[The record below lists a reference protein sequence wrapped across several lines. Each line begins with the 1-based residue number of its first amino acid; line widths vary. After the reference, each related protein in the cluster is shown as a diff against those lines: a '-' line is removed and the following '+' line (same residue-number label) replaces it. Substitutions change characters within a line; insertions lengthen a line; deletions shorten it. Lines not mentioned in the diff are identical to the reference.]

1 MAVTLQQIA
10 EKAGVSQATVSIALG
25 SAGRVSDKTRK
36 RVLAIANDLGY
47 RPNLL
52 VHAIQ
57 TGRTNCIGVL
67 MLLTDNYC
75 SQLFAGIQHAL
86 GEAKCVPIVLSPVDG
101 ATEIEQMHA
110 LIDRRV
116 DGILIRPSGT
126 AQWEQHLDEALG
138 RHVPVVA
145 VDIEPHADSPHVD
158 FVGSD
163 DVRGANIAAERL
175 LEAGHK
181 QLGVVTTGQ
190 YPDRMVFRQ
199 KTFEAEI
206 AKHKDANSVCVDQ
219 PWSKNIDGY
228 DAAIKLL
235 KMTPRPTGIFCTMD
249 RLAVGVYRA
258 AMELGL
264 SIPED
269 LSVIGFSDEPVAR
282 FLHPRLTTIQQR
294 PYETGLQA
302 TELLLKQIEA
312 GRVEKPARS
321 RILIDCALVER
332 ESATTDASAS

>member
-36 RVLAIANDLGY
+36 RVLAIANELGY

-57 TGRTNCIGVL
+57 TGRTNSIGVL
-67 MLLTDNYC
+67 MQLEDNYC
-75 SQLFAGIQHAL
+75 SQVFAGIQHAL

-101 ATEIEQMHA
+101 ATEVEQMHA

-116 DGILIRPSGT
+116 DGILIRPSGS
-126 AQWEQHLDEALG
+126 AQWEQHLDEALE

-145 VDIEPHADSPHVD
+145 VDIEPHADTPHVD

-163 DVRGANIAAERL
+163 DVRGANIAVEKL
-175 LEAGHK
+175 LQTGHK
-181 QLGVVTTGQ
+181 HLGVVSTGQ

-199 KTFEAEI
+199 KTFEAEV
-206 AKHKDANSVCVDQ
+206 AKHKDASCVCINQ
-219 PWSKNIDGY
+219 PWSKNIVGY
-228 DAAIKLL
+228 EAAIKLL
-235 KMTPRPTGIFCTMD
+235 QMTPRPTGIFCTMD

-258 AMELGL
+258 ALEMGL
-264 SIPED
+264 SIPDD

-282 FLHPRLTTIQQR
+282 YLHPRLTTIQQT

-302 TELLLKQIEA
+302 TELLLEQIEA
-312 GRVEKPARS
+312 GRSKKTSRS
-321 RILIDCALVER
+321 RILIDCTLVER
-332 ESATTDASAS
+332 KSAATAP